1 MSAERRAALVAWA
14 KDRGALILEDD
25 YDAEYR
31 YDREPIGALHGLA
44 PEQVIYAGSA
54 SKTLAPGLRLG
65 WMLAFRRGSSSRSR

>member
-1 MSAERRAALVAWA
+1 MSAERRASLVAWA

-44 PEQVIYAGSA
+44 PDQVIYAGSA
-54 SKTLAPGLRLG
+54 SKTWRRASASGGCSSRLG
-65 WMLAFRRGSSSRSR
+65 SSNRLR